1 MVDGANRP
9 LGLVPAWFSSSVP
22 RELNRK
28 TPVHTTKSSVN
39 SEENTRASCSVTST
53 LDLSNVDDRPRA
65 SRTSAKVSTSVS
77 NLWSLKTRNNRR
89 NEYVSADDDTNSGR
103 KLTKSTTFNASSG
116 NL

>member
-1 MVDGANRP
+1 MVLVIGPSQLSRDAGAR
-9 LGLVPAWFSSSVP
+9 
-22 RELNRK
+22 
-28 TPVHTTKSSVN
+28 TTKSNVN
-39 SEENTRASCSVTST
+39 SEEKTRASCSVTST

-77 NLWSLKTRNNRR
+77 SRCSLKTRSNRK

>member
-1 MVDGANRP
+1 MV
-9 LGLVPAWFSSSVP
+9 LVIGPSLTKI
-22 RELNRK
+22 E

-39 SEENTRASCSVTST
+39 KEENTRASCSVTST
-53 LDLSNVDDRPRA
+53 LDLSNVDDRPSA

-77 NLWSLKTRNNRR
+77 NRCKRSTRNNRK

-103 KLTKSTTFNASSG
+103 KLTKSTTFSASSG